1 MRAGVCGPSGVF
13 KLAWFARV
21 GCIRSD
27 GVGSLKQIHG
37 QLSNFTGFPPCK
49 GSPSNVALD
58 VTRHSIQIASFL
70 VEMNKVERGD
80 FETAY
85 PQHHS

>member
-27 GVGSLKQIHG
+27 GFRLLKQIQGH
-37 QLSNFTGFPPCK
+37 LSNFTEFPPCK
-49 GSPSNVALD
+49 GSPSHVALD
-58 VTRHSIQIASFL
+58 VTRLSIQIASLLFQ
-70 VEMNKVERGD
+70 VSEIERGD

-85 PQHHS
+85 PQHHF